1 MDVELKRKL
10 EAFKREFPNVLR
22 RSTAEDCDWL
32 PALYIRAAYF
42 KDAFTVRSAK
52 DALCGEA
59 YDGGFDAVFANPDL
73 SENEVVIV
81 QSKCYENALRADELE
96 SELQKIGK
104 TIGRL
109 NRCEKTRLAERTK
122 EAFDHAVMEC
132 EDPDNVYYAIDVVT
146 SWMPND
152 RQRIR
157 LENIRRKYEDR
168 YKRLNVS
175 RIDLIFGDRLLDGA
189 ESWNEEKP
197 FVDHDVFG
205 WYLKDGFLKY
215 QDDSVMLNI
224 RASSLR
230 DVFSKRRKAVLGLNL
245 RYHVKRN
252 KMQKDVDDKI
262 AQTIKCRADQF
273 WYLNNGI
280 MIICRDFRFGKGKR
294 RGTLELFDYS
304 IVNGGQTTYNINE
317 HFSRSNEKDFAVACK
332 IVKVQGNR
340 RGREFAQEI
349 AVSANS
355 QKPIRPASLIA
366 NNIEQRRLGTALDD
380 CGVYY
385 VRKDGDRPPCKKYE
399 YCEDI
404 EKIGKLG
411 LAGILLMPMEARN
424 MIQRMFDDPYYK
436 LIFKKGYAPL
446 FRDLIVV
453 RNAYD
458 DFYKRCVR
466 KKIKPKDFLDHGEW
480 RIAAIGLTYV
490 ISSYAFCVRTLRNDL
505 AWGKLKVSKD
515 DPRACATI
523 CGALSC
529 DVRYLSDMI
538 VDEWW
543 HFWNDFDTLFRKLI
557 RIVYEAYL
565 DCRRESEA
573 EEDCDAFLKR
583 REVFIRY
590 IAPRLRNQCRMKRF
604 KKMILGLCRT

>member
-1 MDVELKRKL
+1 MDIELKRKL
-10 EAFKREFPNVLR
+10 ETFKRDFPNILQ

-32 PALYIRAAYF
+32 PALYVRAFYF
-42 KDAFTVRSAK
+42 KNEIHRVST
-52 DALCGEA
+52 ALCGEA
-59 YDGGFDAVFANPDL
+59 SDGGFDAVLANPDK

-81 QSKCYENALRADELE
+81 QSKCYKNALRADDLE
-96 SELQKIGK
+96 FELQKIGR
-104 TIGRL
+104 TLGQIQRG
-109 NRCEKTRLAERTK
+109 EKTRLAERTK
-122 EAFDHAVMEC
+122 ETFERAVMEC

-146 SWMPND
+146 SWIPND
-152 RQRIR
+152 CQCAR
-157 LENIRRKYEDR
+157 LNNVRREYED
-168 YKRLNVS
+168 KFKKLNVS
-175 RIDLIFGDRLLDGA
+175 RINLIFGNQLLDGA

-197 FVDHDVFG
+197 FVDHDAFG
-205 WYLKDGFLKY
+205 WYEKDGFLKY
-215 QDDSVMLNI
+215 QNDSVMLNL

-230 DVFSKRRKAVLGLNL
+230 DVFSRRRKAVLGLNL

-252 KMQKDVDDKI
+252 KMQRGVDDKI
-262 AQTIKCRADQF
+262 EQTIRCRADQF

-280 MIICRDFRFGKGKR
+280 MIICSDFKFGKGKK
-294 RGTLELFDYS
+294 RGTLELFNYS

-317 HFSRSNEKDFAVACK
+317 HFSRCNVKDFAVACK
-332 IVKVQGNR
+332 IVKVQDNSK
-340 RGREFAQEI
+340 GRKFAQEI

-366 NNIEQRRLGTALDD
+366 NNIEQRRLATALDD

-385 VRKDGDRPPCKKYE
+385 IRKDGDRPPCKKYE

-424 MIQRMFDDPYYK
+424 MIQRMFDEPYYK

-446 FRDLIVV
+446 FRDLIVI

-466 KKIKPKDFLDHGEW
+466 KKIKPKDFRDHGEW

-490 ISSYAFCVRTLRNDL
+490 ISSYAFCVRTLRNDI

-515 DPRACATI
+515 DSRACATI
-523 CGALSC
+523 CGVLSC

-538 VDEWW
+538 VVEWR
-543 HFWNDFDTLFRKLI
+543 HLGNDFDTLFRKLI

-565 DCRRESEA
+565 DSRRESEA

>member
-1 MDVELKRKL
+1 MDIELKRKL
-10 EAFKREFPNVLR
+10 EAFKRDFPNILQ
-22 RSTAEDCDWL
+22 RSTAEDWDWL
-32 PALYIRAAYF
+32 PALYVRAFYCKNDIHA
-42 KDAFTVRSAK
+42 VSI
-52 DALCGEA
+52 ALCGEA
-59 YDGGFDAVFANPDL
+59 SDGGFDAVLANPDK

-81 QSKCYENALRADELE
+81 QSKCYKNALRADDLE
-96 SELQKIGK
+96 SELQKIGRTLGQIK
-104 TIGRL
+104 RG
-109 NRCEKTRLAERTK
+109 EKTRLAERTK
-122 EAFDHAVMEC
+122 EAFERAVMEC
-132 EDPDNVYYAIDVVT
+132 DDPDNVYYAIDVVT

-152 RQRIR
+152 CQRTR
-157 LENIRRKYEDR
+157 LDNVRREYED
-168 YKRLNVS
+168 KFKKLNVS
-175 RIDLIFGDRLLDGA
+175 RINLIFGDQLLVGA

-205 WYLKDGFLKY
+205 WYEKDGFLRY
-215 QDDSVMLNI
+215 QNDSVMLNL

-230 DVFSKRRKAVLGLNL
+230 DVFSRRRKTVLGLNL

-252 KMQKDVDDKI
+252 KLQRGVDDKI
-262 AQTIKCRADQF
+262 EQTIRSRADQF

-280 MIICRDFRFGKGKR
+280 MIICSDFKFGKGKK

-317 HFSRSNEKDFAVACK
+317 HFSRCNEKDFAVACK
-332 IVKVQGNR
+332 IVKVKDNR
-340 RGREFAQEI
+340 KGREFAQEI

-366 NNIEQRRLGTALDD
+366 NNIEQRRLATALDD

-385 VRKDGDRPPCKKYE
+385 IRKDGDRPPFKKYE
-399 YCEDI
+399 HCEDI

-446 FRDLIVV
+446 FRDLIVI
-453 RNAYD
+453 RDAYS

-466 KKIKPKDFLDHGEW
+466 KKIKPKDFRDHDEW
-480 RIAAIGLTYV
+480 RIAAIGLTFV
-490 ISSYAFCVRTLRNDL
+490 ISSYSFCVRTLNNDI
-505 AWGKLKVSKD
+505 AWGELKSSKD
-515 DPRACATI
+515 DPRKCATI
-523 CGALSC
+523 CGALGR
-529 DVRYLSDMI
+529 DARYLSDMI
-538 VDEWW
+538 VGERWRY
-543 HFWNDFDTLFRKLI
+543 WNDFDAIFRKLV

-565 DCRRESEA
+565 DSRRESE
-573 EEDCDAFLKR
+573 EDEDCDAFLKR

-604 KKMILGLCRT
+604 KKMILDLCRA